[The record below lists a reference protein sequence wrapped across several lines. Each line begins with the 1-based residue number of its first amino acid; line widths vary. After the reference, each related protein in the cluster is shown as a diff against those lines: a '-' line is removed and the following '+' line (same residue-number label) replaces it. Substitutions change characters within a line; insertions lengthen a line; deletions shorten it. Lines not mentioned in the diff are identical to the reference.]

1 LYKKLTQE
9 DMDALTGP
17 VGPLAPGYYPG
28 APPYPI
34 PLAPAPVPV
43 VYEAPE
49 PRRVDPY
56 QHTTSQI
63 LQDRNATVA
72 KVSISQLSSYDF
84 GVDPDFSFI
93 ATGASKR
100 EHGDKFNARTGE
112 LLALSRAYLHLS
124 RQLFA
129 AGRAL
134 VEPEPED
141 DRNDRELNEWGA
153 AEEVAAEE
161 VAKTVL
167 AFNAAADALNAAT
180 EFIRGL

>member
-1 LYKKLTQE
+1 VPKKMKQE
-9 DMDALTGP
+9 VIDALTGP

-28 APPYPI
+28 ALPYPI
-34 PLAPAPVPV
+34 PQPPVPV
-43 VYEAPE
+43 AFAAQPDVKI
-49 PRRVDPY
+49 DPWHY
-56 QHTTSQI
+56 ANSTI

-72 KVSISQLSSYDF
+72 KVTLVQRSDYNGPADF
-84 GVDPDFSFI
+84 EFV
-93 ATGASKR
+93 ATGSSKR